1 VGDAARDRAFELI
14 GGFRASSLVR
24 TAALLPVPD
33 ALAEGPAS
41 AGELAAKTGA
51 LADPLGRVLRGLA
64 TVGVVEELPD
74 HRFRLTA
81 VGDCLRD
88 RPGSLRALAI
98 MQPAESQAAFMHLE
112 HTLQTGEPAY
122 ARAHGV
128 SRWDHL
134 AAEPDLS
141 RAFND
146 AMVGWSQRV
155 APVLARSFDFDA
167 ARVVVDVGG
176 GAGALLS
183 GILAAHPH
191 CEGVDFDLPAGL
203 RDARPLLEAA
213 GIWDR
218 CRLVEGSFFEA
229 VPAGGDVYLL
239 KQILHDWSDADCIR
253 ILERCRD
260 VVDKKARLLVVERLL
275 PDIATP
281 ADLRVVM
288 GDLQMMVV
296 LGGRERT
303 VEQYRQLLSMTRFS
317 LNDVTPLIEDFS
329 LLVVR
334 PAD

>member
-1 VGDAARDRAFELI
+1 LI

-24 TAALLPVPD
+24 TAALLRVPD
-33 ALAEGPAS
+33 VLAEGPAS
-41 AGELAAKTGA
+41 ACELAAQAGV

-64 TVGVVEELPD
+64 TLGVVEELPD
-74 HRFRLTA
+74 HRFRLTD

-98 MQPAESQAAFMHLE
+98 MQPAESQVAFTHLE
-112 HTLQTGEPAY
+112 HTLQTGQPVY
-122 ARAHGV
+122 AKAHGM

-134 AAEPDLS
+134 AAEPELS

-155 APVLARSFDFDA
+155 APVLARNFPFGA

-191 CEGVDFDLPAGL
+191 CEGIDFDLPAGL

-213 GIWDR
+213 GVWDR
-218 CRLVEGSFFEA
+218 CRLVEGSFFES
-229 VPAGGDVYLL
+229 VPGGGDVYLL
-239 KQILHDWSDADCIR
+239 KQILHDWSDADCMR
-253 ILERCRD
+253 ILDRCREAMGD
-260 VVDKKARLLVVERLL
+260 DARLLVVERLL
-275 PDIATP
+275 PDVATP
-281 ADLRVVM
+281 ADLRTVM

-303 VEQYRQLLSMTRFS
+303 VEEYRRLLATARLSLSDVMT
-317 LNDVTPLIEDFS
+317 LIDDFS

-334 PAD
+334 QAD